1 MIISHKHKLIFI
13 KTKKT
18 AGTSI
23 EISLSRFC
31 SEEDIITPILSK
43 EDEGIRA
50 NLGKFPQNYV
60 IEIHENNQIEKK
72 EFYNHIPA
80 ADIKK
85 LVGERVWSSYYKVCF
100 ERNPWDKVISAYYFI
115 VAKRPNKE
123 ITFEQFLDSYLMFP
137 YNYPLYTIDDRV
149 VVDFV
154 GKYENLE
161 EDMMKM
167 CKEIGLA
174 YDGWLP
180 KAKGNYRK
188 NQNHYHKFYTLEQ
201 KQIVEKYFKKEIELF
216 DYSFS
221 SDSI

>member
-180 KAKGNYRK
+180 KAKGNY
-188 NQNHYHKFYTLEQ
+188 
-201 KQIVEKYFKKEIELF
+201 
-216 DYSFS
+216 
-221 SDSI
+221 